1 MPYQKYVTDKKELQ
15 QLRGSK
21 YVTSDTKKTFSQVK
35 EFLEEGKKILYI
47 GVPCQIGGLKKLK
60 L

>member
-1 MPYQKYVTDKKELQ
+1 MPYQKYVKDKKELQ

-47 GVPCQIGGLKKLK
+47 GVPCQIGG
-60 L
+60 